1 MSYENLT
8 HNWIFNAISQFHIKN
23 CPIKNRF
30 DCIHDKEKT
39 WKKENDEKGKN
50 KRGHSKT
57 HRYSPCSPSC
67 RHDIKYRLKKERW
80 MADTWL
86 KTGLV
91 LVTRSQRNEA
101 VGCSTVQVGCQ
112 MARTETVNE
121 GTKRN
126 ERNTVHHEYAT
137 RQTRPRELNTNFEF
151 LSRDSGHLFSFC
163 STRCK
168 IPHNYKE
175 KKSI

>member
-1 MSYENLT
+1 
-8 HNWIFNAISQFHIKN
+8 
-23 CPIKNRF
+23 
-30 DCIHDKEKT
+30 
-39 WKKENDEKGKN
+39 
-50 KRGHSKT
+50 
-57 HRYSPCSPSC
+57 
-67 RHDIKYRLKKERW
+67 
-80 MADTWL
+80 MADTRL
-86 KTGLV
+86 KTGLA

-101 VGCSTVQVGCQ
+101 VGYSTVQVGCQ

-137 RQTRPRELNTNFEF
+137 RQTRPHEPNTNFEF
-151 LSRDSGHLFSFC
+151 LSRDSGYLFSFC

-175 KKSI
+175 QKKIIDLNEIVIWN

>member
-1 MSYENLT
+1 M
-8 HNWIFNAISQFHIKN
+8 
-23 CPIKNRF
+23 
-30 DCIHDKEKT
+30 
-39 WKKENDEKGKN
+39 KKENNEKGKN
-50 KRGHSKT
+50 ERGHSKT

-112 MARTETVNE
+112 MVRTETVNE

-137 RQTRPRELNTNFEF
+137 RQTRPREPNTNFEF

-168 IPHNYKE
+168 ISHNYTE
-175 KKSI
+175 KKRFKIIVIMELRFTFIGNLCTYKMFLHFRIIKIKLM